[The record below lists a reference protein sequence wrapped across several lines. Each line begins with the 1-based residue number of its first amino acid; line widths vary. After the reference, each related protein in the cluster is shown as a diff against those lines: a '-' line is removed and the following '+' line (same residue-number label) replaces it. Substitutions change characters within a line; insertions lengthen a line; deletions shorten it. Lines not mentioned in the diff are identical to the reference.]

1 MAIGDDALAAGIP
14 IMTGSEPANTLDT
27 EMNKTR
33 DEIARRTSTV
43 LPVAKGGTGST
54 TPAAARAAL
63 GAADA
68 AQVSTDGNVAT
79 AGKIPIY
86 NPDRQLTA
94 ADPTLGGHVATRG
107 WTQAYAPS
115 RPEAQSIM
123 DGQMSPAVYNRTL
136 GGSYH
141 VLYADSTGLLGWV
154 PSSRRYKK
162 NIRPAEIDVDAVLA
176 IEVVTF
182 LYWVAIDPDGNVQ
195 HGVIAEQLHDL
206 GLTWLVSYDT
216 DGAPEGVRYDLLAVA
231 LLPVL
236 QRQAADIEALTGR
249 VSDIELH
256 LDALRGDPDAT
267 TD

>member
-14 IMTGSEPANTLDT
+14 IMTGSELANTLDT

-43 LPVAKGGTGST
+43 MPVTKGGTGAT
-54 TPAAARAAL
+54 TAAAARAAL
-63 GAADA
+63 GAAAA
-68 AQVSTDGNVAT
+68 AQVSTDGDLAT

-86 NPDRQLTA
+86 NANRQLTA
-94 ADPTLGGHVATRG
+94 ADPAAAGHVATKG
-107 WTQAYAPS
+107 SVEAYAPS
-115 RPEAQSIM
+115 RPQLQSVI
-123 DGQMSPAVYNRTL
+123 DGQMSSVVYNRTL
-136 GGSYH
+136 GGFYH
-141 VLYADSTGLLGWV
+141 VAYVDSTGLLGWV

-162 NIRPAEIDVDAVLA
+162 NIRPAEVDVDAVLA

-182 LYWVAIDPDGNVQ
+182 LYRVAIDPNGNVQ

-206 GLTWLVSYDT
+206 GLTWLGSYDAE
-216 DGAPEGVRYDLLAVA
+216 GAPEGVRYDLLAVA

-256 LDALRGDPDAT
+256 LDALRGDPDAA

>member
-1 MAIGDDALAAGIP
+1 MATGDDALAAGIP
-14 IMTGSEPANTLDT
+14 IMTGSELANTLDT
-27 EMNKTR
+27 EINKTR

-43 LPVAKGGTGST
+43 LPVVKGGTGST
-54 TPAAARAAL
+54 TAAAARAAL

-79 AGKIPIY
+79 AGKIPIF

-115 RPEAQSIM
+115 RPESQSIR

-182 LYWVAIDPDGNVQ
+182 LYRVAIDPDGNVQ

-216 DGAPEGVRYDLLAVA
+216 AGAPEGARYDLLAVA

-236 QRQAADIEALTGR
+236 QHERAERDRLAERVAAIE
-249 VSDIELH
+249 VH
-256 LDALRGDPDAT
+256 LDVIGGETDAPPA
-267 TD
+267 